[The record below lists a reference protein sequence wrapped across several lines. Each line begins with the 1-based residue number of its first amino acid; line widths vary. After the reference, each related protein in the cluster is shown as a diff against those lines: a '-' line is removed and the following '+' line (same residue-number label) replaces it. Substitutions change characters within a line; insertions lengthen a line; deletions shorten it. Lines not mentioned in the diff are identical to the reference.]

1 MGDDNR
7 EMVENGFDLH
17 DKSTTFGRIGRV
29 RQTISKDKLV
39 SEVDLEVGLLPGFP
53 IRVKGDVITTASL
66 NVVSSDTFE
75 TKIEST
81 HVEGS
86 NVPFLNEWLDDPR
99 LELPVGDFYKSVR
112 GDVPVVPT
120 KTFYVDESMRI
131 VRDVDDNFF
140 VFTRS

>member
-1 MGDDNR
+1 
-7 EMVENGFDLH
+7 
-17 DKSTTFGRIGRV
+17 
-29 RQTISKDKLV
+29 
-39 SEVDLEVGLLPGFP
+39 
-53 IRVKGDVITTASL
+53 VKGDVITTASL
-66 NVVSSDTFE
+66 DVVSSDTFE

-99 LELPVGDFYKSVR
+99 LELPVGNFYKTLR
-112 GDVPVVPT
+112 GEVPVVTT
-120 KTFYVDESMRI
+120 KTFYVDEAMRI

>member
-1 MGDDNR
+1 MGDDNL